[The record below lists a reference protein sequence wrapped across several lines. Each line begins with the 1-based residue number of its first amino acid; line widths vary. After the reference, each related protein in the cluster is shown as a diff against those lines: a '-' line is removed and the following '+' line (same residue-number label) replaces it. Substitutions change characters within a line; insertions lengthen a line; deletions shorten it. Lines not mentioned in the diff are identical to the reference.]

1 MRFKLA
7 RHLSSEYIRSPI
19 PWIKIQLTKYV
30 IFSCHWKISY
40 HTNCDKEY
48 IQEKW
53 YANDLIGFKNGIKC
67 FARKN
72 WKRVKLKMGS
82 SFLCVHH
89 FSTEKICNSNL
100 SPICRREW
108 LSTRSPTWINSNC
121 NCIQCHDSTSFHKKT
136 KSSDTERRIDE
147 DIQTIVSY
155 IVQKVV
161 GNSLYQRLTT
171 AEVYKIIFRV

>member
-67 FARKN
+67 FARKKTEKGLN
-72 WKRVKLKMGS
+72 WKWEAHFCVCITFLQKKFVIRIWARFADGNGYQLVLQHELIQIAIAFNAMIRLAFIRKLNQA
-82 SFLCVHH
+82 
-89 FSTEKICNSNL
+89 TQ
-100 SPICRREW
+100 REE
-108 LSTRSPTWINSNC
+108 LTKTYK
-121 NCIQCHDSTSFHKKT
+121 QLFHILFKK
-136 KSSDTERRIDE
+136 
-147 DIQTIVSY
+147 
-155 IVQKVV
+155 
-161 GNSLYQRLTT
+161 
-171 AEVYKIIFRV
+171 